1 MTDTALWIAKKILPQ
16 EVIVGDKSVQGSS
29 ENCPKLFDGS
39 VQIKVLFSYPI
50 CFVGLLLIQVGI
62 ILLFFSFLF
71 QY

>member
-1 MTDTALWIAKKILPQ
+1 M
-16 EVIVGDKSVQGSS
+16 GDKSVQGSS

-62 ILLFFSFLF
+62 ILLFFLF
-71 QY
+71 FSNIECQHVSPLI